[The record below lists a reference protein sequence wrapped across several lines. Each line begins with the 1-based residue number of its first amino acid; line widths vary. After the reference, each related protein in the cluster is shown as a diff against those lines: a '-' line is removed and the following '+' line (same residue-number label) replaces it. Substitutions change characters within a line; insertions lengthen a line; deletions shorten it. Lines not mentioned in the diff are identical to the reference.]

1 MYYDARIMNESRGT
15 RRGGTIRGWGHSW
28 PSTEEAR
35 KLTRASEKKFTT
47 LKKLYI
53 EWGYSRSPEGETHTL
68 TQASAY
74 AIAGKVFST
83 REYIKKH
90 SKIGFGSGTSHTEN
104 VRSTSRSSVARVG
117 AAQKKNDQ
125 WELTE
130 LGVELNLILNMKDSS
145 LVVFIVRA
153 LNSLHDINSSFSMH
167 RVH

>member
-104 VRSTSRSSVARVG
+104 VRSTSRSSVARVE
-117 AAQKKNDQ
+117 AAQKKKWPMGINGIGSWIKFNFKHERFQ
-125 WELTE
+125 PCGIYCRST
-130 LGVELNLILNMKDSS
+130 K
-145 LVVFIVRA
+145 FITRY
-153 LNSLHDINSSFSMH
+153 
-167 RVH
+167 